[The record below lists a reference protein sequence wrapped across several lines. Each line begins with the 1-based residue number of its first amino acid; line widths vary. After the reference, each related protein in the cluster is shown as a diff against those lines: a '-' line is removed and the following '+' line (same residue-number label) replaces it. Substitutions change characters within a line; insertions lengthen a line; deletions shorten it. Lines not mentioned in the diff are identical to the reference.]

1 MKNNPIV
8 SRLALA
14 FALSLSAGSL
24 VAMAGE
30 ASDTTEIEVVA
41 NGKSEKIS
49 IDGLKVGETRQQYSE
64 AGTLVTATRT
74 ADSLVLDIG
83 GEKTTVHMVEPSEI
97 SAEELDKLLATVDGA
112 DGGKRVVR
120 FHHATD
126 GKHAEGEAGHRRVFI
141 VHADG
146 DDGELRE
153 LEGDGAHV
161 IVDKAGEGKQVIV
174 KRRVVKADAD
184 SE

>member
-14 FALSLSAGSL
+14 FALSLSAASL

-30 ASDTTEIEVVA
+30 ATDTTEVEVVA

-74 ADSLVLDIG
+74 AEALVLDIG
-83 GEKTTVHMVEPSEI
+83 GDKTTVPMIEAGDLSE
-97 SAEELDKLLATVDGA
+97 EELLALVAAHGGDGA
-112 DGGKRVVR
+112 DGKKRVVR
-120 FHHATD
+120 IHHATD
-126 GKHAEGEAGHRRVFI
+126 GTHDKAGAPHRKVI
-141 VHADG
+141 MIDG
-146 DDGELRE
+146 KDGEVRH
-153 LEGDGAHV
+153 LEGDGPHV
-161 IVDKAGEGKQVIV
+161 IVDKNGEGKQVIV

-184 SE
+184 AK